1 MNQDLSQLQPAPGS
15 VKQRKRV
22 GRGSGSGWGKT
33 AARGVKGQDSRSGGG
48 VPAGFEGGQMPMQRR
63 LPKRGFR
70 PRDRQEWTIINL
82 KQLQEFQAQSEVDPQ
97 SLLSAGVISRISGG
111 VKILGDGELSQPLT
125 VRAHKFSRKAEEKIK
140 AAGGQVEVI

>member
-33 AARGVKGQDSRSGGG
+33 AARGVKGQNSRSGGG

-82 KQLQEFQAQSEVDPQ
+82 KQLQQFQGQSEIDPQ

-125 VRAHKFSRKAEEKIK
+125 VCAHKFSRKAEEKIK